1 MAETETIAKYIAELD
16 YSSIPQK
23 ILDEMKVL
31 LFDYLGVGLGGTKT
45 ESGRIAVQFSKK
57 LREKGEATIIGFGY
71 RVSSP
76 SAAFSNAILSHSIEL
91 DDVDSLAYF
100 HFSPPIFSAALAMAE
115 REHASGKELL
125 VALTAGCDIMARLS
139 SALNPSHRDR
149 GFHTT
154 AACGIFGAAAA
165 AAKLLRVGVN
175 GITSTLG
182 LAGAQASG
190 LMEFYGT
197 SMQKRFNPGPAARG
211 GVVSAILASMGFT
224 GADTILE
231 GDRGFLRAY
240 SDQADRKKLTG
251 GLGKE
256 FPIFIEYKPYS
267 CARPIHNAIDCSL
280 ELRRKYNVDPAQI
293 SKITVYRHPRWANY
307 HKINKPRT
315 YHEAQVSLPYAVA
328 VSFVEG
334 KAFLPQYSDE
344 KLRDPLIQKL
354 SEMVEILTVEGLPRD
369 VSCRMQIVL
378 RDGSQFLSQVD
389 YPKGSIEN
397 PMTPEEKREKFKS
410 LSSDILDGRTRKR
423 IEETVFRIEKVKDVS
438 KLMKLVVR
446 RR

>member
-1 MAETETIAKYIAELD
+1 MAETETTAKYIAELD

-31 LFDYLGVGLGGTKT
+31 LFDYLGVALGGTKT

-71 RVSSP
+71 RVSAP

-100 HFSPPIFSAALAMAE
+100 HFSPPIFAAALAMAE
-115 REHASGKELL
+115 RVHASGKELL
-125 VALTAGCDIMARLS
+125 VALTAGCDLMARLS
-139 SALNPSHRDR
+139 SAMNPSHRDR

-154 AACGIFGAAAA
+154 AACGTFGAAAA
-165 AAKLLRVGVN
+165 AAKLLGLDSN
-175 GITSTLG
+175 GIISTLG

-190 LMEFYGT
+190 LMEFYGI

-224 GADTILE
+224 GAETILE
-231 GDRGFLRAY
+231 GDRGFLKAY
-240 SDQADRKKLTG
+240 SDRADRKKLTD

-280 ELRRKYNVDPAQI
+280 ELRRKYKIDPAQI
-293 SKITVYRHPRWANY
+293 SKITVFRHPRWANF

-328 VSFVEG
+328 VSFAEG
-334 KAFLPQYSDE
+334 RAFLQQYSDE
-344 KLRDPLIQKL
+344 KLRDPLIQRL
-354 SEMVEILTVEGLPRD
+354 SEIVKIVTVDGLPRD
-369 VSCRMQIVL
+369 VSCRMEIVL
-378 RDGSQFLSQVD
+378 KDGSQFVSQVD

-397 PMTPEEKREKFKS
+397 PMTAEEKREKFNS

-423 IEETVFRIEKVKDVS
+423 IEETVFKIERVKDVS
-438 KLMKLVVR
+438 KLMGLVVR
-446 RR
+446 RK

>member
-23 ILDEMKVL
+23 IVDEMKVL
-31 LFDYLGVGLGGTKT
+31 LFDYLGVALGGTKT

-71 RVSSP
+71 RVSAP

-100 HFSPPIFSAALAMAE
+100 HFSPPVFSAALAVAE
-115 REHASGKELL
+115 KEHASGKELL
-125 VALTAGCDIMARLS
+125 VSLTAGCDVMARLS
-139 SALNPSHRDR
+139 SAMNPSHRDR

-165 AAKLLRVGVN
+165 AAKLIGLDSN
-175 GITSTLG
+175 GIIGTLG

-224 GADTILE
+224 GAETILE
-231 GDRGFLRAY
+231 GDRGFLKAY
-240 SDQADRKKLTG
+240 SDQVDRKRLTE
-251 GLGKE
+251 GLGRE
-256 FPIFIEYKPYS
+256 FPVFIEYKPYS

-280 ELRRKYNVDPAQI
+280 ELRRKYNVDPTQI

-307 HKINKPRT
+307 HKINRPRT

-328 VSFVEG
+328 ISFAEG
-334 KAFLPQYSDE
+334 RAFLQQYSDE
-344 KLRDPLIQKL
+344 KLRDPLIRRL
-354 SEMVEILTVEGLPRD
+354 SEMVEIETIDGLPRD
-369 VSCRMQIVL
+369 VSCRMEIVL
-378 RDGSQFLSQVD
+378 QDGSRFVLQVD
-389 YPKGSIEN
+389 FPKGSIEN
-397 PMTPEEKREKFKS
+397 PMTPEEKREKFNS

-423 IEETVFRIEKVKDVS
+423 VEQTVFRIEKVKDVS
-438 KLMKLVVR
+438 KLMGLVVR